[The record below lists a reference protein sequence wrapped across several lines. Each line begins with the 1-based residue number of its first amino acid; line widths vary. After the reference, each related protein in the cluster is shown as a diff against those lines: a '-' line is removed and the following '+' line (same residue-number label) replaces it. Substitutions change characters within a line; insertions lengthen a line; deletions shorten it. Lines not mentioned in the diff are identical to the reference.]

1 MTNNEHAKELEA
13 QAMMYPQGDVFDALM
28 AGAAALRGEFK
39 VAELW
44 KAEGLEEV
52 AKIVGTAYA
61 ARVIRA
67 EAARLRAKG
76 GA

>member
-1 MTNNEHAKELEA
+1 MTNNKHANELEA

-39 VAELW
+39 VVELW

-52 AKIVGTAYA
+52 AKIVGDA
-61 ARVIRA
+61 ARLIRA